1 MTPKSEISSHNQIVT
16 MTTTNAQRMSSFHSD
31 FVHDIQFD
39 FYGRRIATCS
49 GDRSVKV
56 WNLEPNGK
64 FSSSSEIQ
72 VTSTTTNISSSG
84 KDGPMN
90 IQVHRSAVWRVSW
103 AHPEYGQ
110 ILATCG
116 ADGSAVIWEE
126 VQIGGEQS
134 ATAGPSGAAFT
145 GGANGMTNNTSSE
158 AFTSWVEK
166 AKLLDARR
174 SVSTVQFAPRHL
186 GLLLA
191 TGSADGF
198 VRIYEAIDVMNL
210 NHWPLKG
217 SIELEDGNNERNE
230 LGVTAISWCNGRF
243 EPPTLVV
250 GKHPTSNIHHQTMI
264 IALRNIHS
272 FYY

>member
-1 MTPKSEISSHNQIVT
+1 

-64 FSSSSEIQ
+64 FSSDSEIQ
-72 VTSTTTNISSSG
+72 VSPTTISGSKD

-90 IQVHRSAVWRVSW
+90 IQAHRSAVWRVSW

-116 ADGSAVIWEE
+116 ADGSAMIWEE
-126 VQIGGEQS
+126 QS
-134 ATAGPSGAAFT
+134 AAVETSLSASVTGAST
-145 GGANGMTNNTSSE
+145 TTNTTSES
-158 AFTSWVEK
+158 FTSWIEK

-217 SIELEDGNNERNE
+217 SIELEDGNNEKSE

-250 GKHPTSNIHHQTMI
+250 GKS
-264 IALRNIHS
+264 LG
-272 FYY
+272 